1 MVVAVV
7 CVLLD
12 SCSRLAWARARVSLD
27 TLKTEKRQQLLN
39 CKRRGCGEST
49 VADVMCETCRC
60 HAGPRESFPTCYNQN
75 EDHEG
80 KPGKETTEEHCV
92 FFGGSNT
99 RFSLY
104 QRLIVF
110 FLEVF
115 RMILNSTTIMFNKNI
130 IETNC
135 CNTNRIADIDDNQAA
150 KELNRNCPDFN
161 SYAAL

>member
-1 MVVAVV
+1 M
-7 CVLLD
+7 
-12 SCSRLAWARARVSLD
+12 
-27 TLKTEKRQQLLN
+27 KTTKE
-39 CKRRGCGEST
+39 
-49 VADVMCETCRC
+49 
-60 HAGPRESFPTCYNQN
+60 NQ
-75 EDHEG
+75 ER
-80 KPGKETTEEHCV
+80 KPQRNTCV